1 MKLTVVLAVLVGTLV
16 LACSTVT
23 PAPAEPTPSIDATA
37 VVEPTLDIDATVE
50 ARVAQERAV
59 DATVQAEA
67 SPTVSAQVPQTS
79 NATQKVCNLTGGE
92 TVQSGWTGK
101 DTGNNSCNSCFCTNG
116 VLGCTKMACSAH
128 GINSDSKP
136 VPTPETTQTNK
147 PTVSTDTPKPTPT
160 DTPTIAPTDTPVP
173 APTPRPL
180 PTPTPTP
187 GPVTVVSEITGFTL
201 ESFTIEVGS
210 TIRWIQSSAAPH
222 TVTSGTT
229 DDYYSYPDDKWDS
242 GTLKNGESF
251 SVGFDEVGVLRY
263 FCNIHPGSMTGVI
276 TVVKN

>member
-1 MKLTVVLAVLVGTLV
+1 MKLTVVLAILVGTLV

-23 PAPAEPTPSIDATA
+23 PVPAEPTPN
-37 VVEPTLDIDATVE
+37 IDATVE
-50 ARVAQERAV
+50 AKVAQERGV
-59 DATVQAEA
+59 DATVEA
-67 SPTVSAQVPQTS
+67 KVSGTLSAQEAKTPST
-79 NATQKVCNLTGGE
+79 TQAACKLTDGE

-101 DTGNNSCNSCFCTNG
+101 DTGDNSCNSCFCTNG
-116 VLGCTKMACSAH
+116 ALGCTKMACPAH

-136 VPTPETTQTNK
+136 VPSPEITPTNR
-147 PTVSTDTPKPTPT
+147 PTVSTDTPEPTPT

-173 APTPRPL
+173 SPTPRPL
-180 PTPTPTP
+180 LTPTPTP
-187 GPVTVVSEITGFTL
+187 EPVTVVSEITGFTL

-229 DDYYSYPDDKWDS
+229 DDYYSYPDGKWDS